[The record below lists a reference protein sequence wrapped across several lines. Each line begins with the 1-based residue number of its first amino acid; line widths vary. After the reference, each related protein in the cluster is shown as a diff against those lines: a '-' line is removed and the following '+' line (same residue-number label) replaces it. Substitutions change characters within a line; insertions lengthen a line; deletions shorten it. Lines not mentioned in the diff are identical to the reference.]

1 MEPPSLINPG
11 RVAKYEYRMSIL
23 LPVVERY
30 ANSCGRLTHS
40 NDGYRADFISKDVSA
55 LPGLTACS

>member
-30 ANSCGRLTHS
+30 ANSYGGSPIVTTDTTDRL
-40 NDGYRADFISKDVSA
+40 
-55 LPGLTACS
+55 